1 MTSRVKGPGDG
12 PSPIGAP
19 EDVGAPEAAH
29 APAEAKSTTAVQSTE
44 ATSATGAT
52 DPISQIAGELR
63 AGRITVADAVERLI
77 EDAVHRQIGRALEG
91 SSNASMALADELR
104 ALLHA
109 YAANDPFLAAR
120 IRRLNLAK

>member
-12 PSPIGAP
+12 PPPIGAP
-19 EDVGAPEAAH
+19 EAPEAPGAPES
-29 APAEAKSTTAVQSTE
+29 AEATRAAEATTAAV
-44 ATSATGAT
+44 ATAAT

-63 AGRITVADAVERLI
+63 AGRITVEQAVERLI
-77 EDAVHRQIGRALEG
+77 EDAVHRQIGRALQG
-91 SSNASMALADELR
+91 PSKASMALADELR